1 MPVLSAR
8 GLSKAFGARAVL
20 EDVTLTIA
28 RHERV
33 GLLGDNGAGKSTLL
47 SILAGTEPADGGL
60 IERRR
65 GARFMALEQAP
76 KLPAEASASDVV
88 RAGLGEWS
96 RVKAR
101 YDALL
106 VVDTLAMSEGELLA
120 HAGEQAEV
128 ATRLE
133 ELGGFDVDH
142 RVDHILRK
150 VGVRDLDQLV
160 GTMSGG
166 EQRRVALAQILLSS
180 PDLAI
185 LDEPTNHLD
194 TDTIEWLEAFLT
206 EEYRG
211 AVLVVSHDRYFL
223 DAVCQRMF
231 ELELGK
237 VYEYTGGYS
246 DYVEAKSI
254 RLEHE
259 ARAEQNRMNLV
270 RREQAWL
277 RRGAKARSTKQKARI
292 QRAEALIATE
302 GPKRAEALSLAS
314 VGPEIARLG
323 NTILELDDLS
333 LGFGDRVLFEGLTT
347 KLVAGDRLGI
357 VGPNGAGKTTLLKAI
372 LGELEPLAGSIVVG
386 KNTKIALLDQS
397 RASVVESWC
406 VFDNVAGFENAL
418 AKGGGNATLGDRE
431 VTLRVYLEHF
441 GFDGHAQRRAASSL
455 SGGERARVALAMALK
470 EGKNLLILDE
480 PTNDLDTRTLGA
492 VEELLESWPGCALI
506 VSHDRAF
513 LDSVTNGILAFEDGA
528 VVRYAGNYQSYLT
541 QRRAAVKPPP
551 EPPRVATPAKP
562 EPKVAEAAAG
572 MKPLNFNERR
582 ELEGL
587 MDKIGALEAEVLR
600 LAEQLSSPA
609 LYAGPADEATKVRS
623 AHQTAE
629 AEVARLYARWEE
641 LEARSE
647 LKGSRGASP

>member
-47 SILAGTEPADGGL
+47 SILAGTEPTDGGL

-76 KLPAEASASDVV
+76 KLPADASARDVV

-96 RVKAR
+96 RVKSR
-101 YDALL
+101 YDELL
-106 VVDTLAMSEGELLA
+106 AVDVAAMAEAAMLA
-120 HAGEQAEV
+120 HAGEQSEV
-128 ATRLE
+128 AARLE
-133 ELGGFDVDH
+133 ELGGFDLDH

-150 VGVRDLDQLV
+150 VGVRELDQRV

-194 TDTIEWLEAFLT
+194 TDTIEWLETFLT

-246 DYVEAKSI
+246 DYVEAKAI

-292 QRAEALIATE
+292 QRAETLIATE
-302 GPKRAEALSLAS
+302 GPKRTEALSLAS
-314 VGPEIARLG
+314 VGPEISRLG
-323 NTILELDDLS
+323 NTILELDDVS
-333 LGFGDRVLFEGLTT
+333 LGFGNRTLVKGLTT

-372 LGELEPLAGSIVVG
+372 LGELEPTAGAVVVG

-397 RASVVESWC
+397 RAAVVESWC

-470 EGKNLLILDE
+470 EGKNLLVLDE
-480 PTNDLDTRTLGA
+480 PTNDLDTRTLAA

-513 LDSVTNGILAFEDGA
+513 LDSVTNGILAFEEDAA

-541 QRRAAVKPPP
+541 QRRASVRKTA
-551 EPPRVATPAKP
+551 EPPRSTPPPKEQ
-562 EPKVAEAAAG
+562 EPKVSPPSSAK
-572 MKPLNFNERR
+572 KPLNFNERR

-600 LAEQLSSPA
+600 LAERLSSPE
-609 LYAGPADEATKVRS
+609 LYAGPADEASKVRA

-629 AEVARLYARWEE
+629 SEVARLYARWEE
-641 LEARSE
+641 LEAR
-647 LKGSRGASP
+647 K